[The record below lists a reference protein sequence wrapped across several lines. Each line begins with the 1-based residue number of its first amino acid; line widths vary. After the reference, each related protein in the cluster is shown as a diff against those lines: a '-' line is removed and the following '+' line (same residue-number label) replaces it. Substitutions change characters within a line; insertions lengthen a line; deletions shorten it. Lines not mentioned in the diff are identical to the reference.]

1 MFAQMLTLLELPYL
15 LNAKRVNSFCIEL
28 FVYLLKINVMTG
40 FELFLISKGYLK
52 YQYDFKTQQLILVN
66 NEHIIST
73 TSNLDYRYVHP
84 SNPSVQI
91 VYGLHEVGKPPTLI
105 YPRPR
110 ILVKRE
116 GRTYNELYDDSM
128 NLALQNESF
137 DDILNAIFN
146 RSILFE
152 YIA

>member
-1 MFAQMLTLLELPYL
+1 
-15 LNAKRVNSFCIEL
+15 
-28 FVYLLKINVMTG
+28 MTG
-40 FELFLISKGYLK
+40 FELFLISKGYHR
-52 YQYDFKTQQLILVN
+52 YRYNFDTQRLDYVPN
-66 NEHIIST
+66 GHTIST
-73 TSNLDYRYVHP
+73 MSNLDYRYIHAD
-84 SNPSVQI
+84 NPSVQI

-116 GRTYNELYDDSM
+116 DRTYNELYDDSM

-137 DDILNAIFN
+137 DDILNAIFD

-152 YIA
+152 YTA